1 MKIKSKIKG
10 ISEFIVEN
18 VETPNNKEV
27 NKDIEATIS
36 SSEDLRQEIDTIL
49 NKLQKLEVGLNG
61 SMFQNGN
68 NPINES
74 IDNDLILEFTE
85 SYNKGL
91 AKGQKVGAVIGL
103 IAVITFLK
111 VRANVRIKK
120 KQKAYTK
127 YAPLKAKLEI
137 DKNYSDDNFEKSFN
151 IEEFIEKET
160 EGLKKKYDKKIS
172 KLDPT
177 NPKAKAVAKKL
188 RADRDEKLL
197 KIRDVLVSK
206 IAQKKEA
213 AKEEITRKIED
224 LDLQWKRDDGDTN
237 IASIFAKFANN
248 PAGSEMQR
256 KWEDWKLEFDRKVED
271 KMIKYSRDLL
281 DKFHGVDKERLK
293 EELEQLDV
301 RIKKF
306 KTQHAQKV
314 KIAKAAKAQVDQD
327 VKDFEAK
334 EGAKEESKEKKLGPS
349 YIKAKQKYNDYME
362 SVNKFGQALA
372 FAEKNTSGSEAG
384 NAKTNLEKAYKT
396 MRMRS
401 NFSKANA
408 QELMPNGTTKDYNA
422 LLKERQD
429 QLDDFKKAYNITM
442 AKFKPVT
449 ASKSSLKTKDGVYLT
464 EKIEIYGEFMN
475 ESKMS
480 QYIRDLGRKM
490 KDFFK
495 AVGNESKETA
505 DAVRLVYQAQK
516 DNRKLTDKEKEMVK
530 EQLKDVLKTI
540 GLSYIAIM
548 PGGFI
553 VAVLIKAL
561 KLNDKIIPS
570 SFKK

>member
-1 MKIKSKIKG
+1 MKIKSKIKNLR
-10 ISEFIVEN
+10 EFIFEMDSNKTQKIN
-18 VETPNNKEV
+18 VQPVDTLDLSKEIDSILNNLQDLETNL
-27 NKDIEATIS
+27 NKDIYQQ
-36 SSEDLRQEIDTIL
+36 EDSKDI
-49 NKLQKLEVGLNG
+49 K
-61 SMFQNGN
+61 
-68 NPINES
+68 ES
-74 IDNDLILEFTE
+74 IQLIYEETE
-85 SYNKGL
+85 SYKKGL
-91 AKGQKVGAVIGL
+91 EKGQNIKAIVGVL
-103 IAVITFLK
+103 AVITFLK
-111 VRANVRIKK
+111 VRANLRIKK
-120 KQKAYTK
+120 KQEAYTK
-127 YAPLKAKLEI
+127 YAPEKAKLEV
-137 DKNYSDDNFEKSFN
+137 DKSFSDQRFEASFN
-151 IEEFIEKET
+151 KEEFIEKET

-177 NPKAKAVAKKL
+177 NPKAKKVAKKL

-197 KIRDVLVSK
+197 KIRDVLLSK
-206 IAQKKEA
+206 ISQKKEA
-213 AKEEITRKIED
+213 VKEEITRKIED
-224 LDLQWKRDDGDTN
+224 LDLQWKRDDADTN
-237 IASIFAKFANN
+237 IISLFAKVANN

-271 KMIKYSRDLL
+271 KIIKYSRDLL

-334 EGAKEESKEKKLGPS
+334 EGAKEEAKEKKLGPS

-384 NAKTNLEKAYKT
+384 NAKTNLQKAYKT

-429 QLDDFKKAYNITM
+429 QLDDFKKAYNTTM

-449 ASKSSLKTKDGVYLT
+449 ASNSNLETKDGIYLT

-480 QYIRDLGRKM
+480 QYIKKLSQKI
-490 KDFFK
+490 KEFFK

-505 DAVRLVYQAQK
+505 DAVRLVYQAK
-516 DNRKLTDKEKEMVK
+516 KENRKLTEEEKDLVK

-540 GLSYIAIM
+540 GLSYIAVM

-553 VAVLIKAL
+553 AAVLINAL
-561 KLNDKIIPS
+561 ELNDKIVPS

>member
-1 MKIKSKIKG
+1 MKIKTKIK
-10 ISEFIVEN
+10 ILTDFIKEN
-18 VETPNNKEV
+18 K
-27 NKDIEATIS
+27 
-36 SSEDLRQEIDTIL
+36 SEDKETNSITKKIKTQDLSKEIEVIL
-49 NKLQKLEVGLNG
+49 NKLQKLEVGLD
-61 SMFQNGN
+61 N
-68 NPINES
+68 NPNNITES
-74 IDNDLILEFTE
+74 IDNDLILEFTPA
-85 SYNKGL
+85 YNKGL
-91 AKGQKVGAVIGL
+91 EKGQKVGAVIGL

-111 VRANVRIKK
+111 VRANRRIKK
-120 KQKAYTK
+120 KQAAYTK
-127 YAPLKAKLEI
+127 YAPEKAKLEI
-137 DKNYSDDNFEKSFN
+137 DEKYSDQQFAASFDR
-151 IEEFIEKET
+151 EEFIEKET

-177 NPKAKAVAKKL
+177 NPKAKKVAQKL

-197 KIRDVLVSK
+197 KLRDVLISK
-206 IAQKKEA
+206 IIAKETSL
-213 AKEEITRKIED
+213 KEEIKRKIED
-224 LDLQWKRDDGDTN
+224 LDIQWKRDDADTN
-237 IASIFAKFANN
+237 IMSVFAKFANN

-271 KMIKYSRDLL
+271 KAFEYERKLL
-281 DKFHGVDKERLK
+281 DKSVGVDNEKLK
-293 EELEQLDV
+293 EELEELDS

-334 EGAKEESKEKKLGPS
+334 EGAKEEAKEKKLGPS

-362 SVNKFGQALA
+362 SVNKFGQALS

-384 NAKTNLEKAYKT
+384 NAKTNLQKAYKT

-429 QLDDFKKAYNITM
+429 QLDDFKKAYNTTM

-449 ASKSSLKTKDGVYLT
+449 ASNSNLEIKDGMYLT
-464 EKIEIYGEFMN
+464 EKLEIYEQFM
-475 ESKMS
+475 ERSKMS
-480 QYIRDLGRKM
+480 KYIRDLGKKM

-495 AVGNESKETA
+495 AVGSESKETKE
-505 DAVRLVYQAQK
+505 AVSLVYKASK
-516 DNRKLTDKEKEMVK
+516 DGRKLTDEEKKMVK

-540 GLSYIAIM
+540 GLSSIAIM

-553 VAVLIKAL
+553 VAVLINAL
-561 KLNDKIIPS
+561 KLNDKIVPS
-570 SFKK
+570 SFKKK